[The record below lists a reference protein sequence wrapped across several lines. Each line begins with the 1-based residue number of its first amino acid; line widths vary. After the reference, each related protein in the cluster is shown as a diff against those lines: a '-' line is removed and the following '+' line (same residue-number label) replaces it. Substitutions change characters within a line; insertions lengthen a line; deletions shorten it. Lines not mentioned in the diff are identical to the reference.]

1 MLYRA
6 HVLVEM
12 TSTSIAL
19 GAAQVKEQ
27 LEREIARFGLQGE
40 VKVLETGSF
49 GAAVPSP
56 FVVVYPDNVV
66 YAPVNVQHV
75 RRIVEEHLL
84 KGRVVKEL
92 LFVGERGREIAA
104 FVPPSPMAKE
114 KRIVLRNCGLIDP
127 LNIEE
132 YIARDGYMALAKVLT
147 EMTPDD
153 VIEVVKRSGLQG
165 RGGAGFPT
173 GLKWEFT
180 RKAEGEKKYIVC
192 NADEGE
198 PGTFKD
204 RLILEGDPHSVLEA
218 MAIAGYAVGANE
230 GYIYVRAEYPQSIK
244 HLEMAI
250 AQAKERGLLGERILG
265 TSFSFE
271 VKIRKGAGAYVCGEE
286 TALLESI
293 EGKRGEPRVKPP
305 YPPQKGLWGRPTVIN
320 NVETLANIPPIIL
333 YGPEW
338 FRSIGTPT
346 CPGTKVFTLTG
357 NVNNLGL
364 VEVPL
369 GITLR
374 ELVFEIGGGIRGGYG
389 LKLVQTGGPS
399 GGTMTPDLL
408 DVPMAFDTLPRY
420 NSALGSGALTV
431 IDDRHC
437 IVDVVKNF
445 AEFFLHESCGKCTPC
460 RIGNKRIVDVLE
472 RLTRG
477 LGTPEDLDKLS
488 YLGCHMKATAF
499 CGLGQ
504 AAPNP
509 LLRCLEFF
517 RDEFEAHVRE
527 KRCPQGVC
535 AMKPQPQAKK
545 TLRV

>member
-12 TSTSIAL
+12 TSASIAL
-19 GAAQVKEQ
+19 GAAQIKER
-27 LEREIARFGLQGE
+27 LEREIERFGLLNE

-49 GAAVPSP
+49 GVAIPSP
-56 FVVVYPDNVV
+56 FVMVYPDDVV
-66 YAPVNVQHV
+66 YAPVRVRDV

-84 KGRVVKEL
+84 KGRVVKDLVFE
-92 LFVGERGREIAA
+92 GERRGVVA
-104 FVPPSPMAKE
+104 FTPSSPLKKE
-114 KRIVLRNCGLIDP
+114 KRVVLRNSGLIDP

-132 YIARDGYMALAKVLT
+132 YIARDGYMALARVLT
-147 EMTPDD
+147 EMTPEE

-180 RKAEGEKKYIVC
+180 RKTEGEEKYIVC

-204 RLILEGDPHSVLEA
+204 RLILEGDPHSILEA
-218 MAIAGYAVGANE
+218 MAIAGYAVGAQE

-244 HLEMAI
+244 HLEVAI

-265 TSFSFE
+265 TPFSFDI
-271 VKIRKGAGAYVCGEE
+271 KIREGAGAYVCGEE

-305 YPPQKGLWGRPTVIN
+305 YPPQKGLWNRPTVIN

-333 YGPEW
+333 NGPEW
-338 FRSIGTPT
+338 FKNIGTPT

-364 VEVPL
+364 VEVPM

-374 ELVFEIGGGIRGGYG
+374 ELVFEIGGGVEGGHG

-408 DVPMAFDTLPRY
+408 DIPMAFDTLSKY

-431 IDDRHC
+431 IDDTHC

-460 RIGNKRIVDVLE
+460 RLGNRRIVDILE
-472 RLTRG
+472 RITVG
-477 LGTPEDLDKLS
+477 MGTMEDLEKLQ
-488 YLGCHMKATAF
+488 YLGQHMKNTSF

-517 RDEFEAHVRE
+517 RDEFEVHVRE
-527 KRCPQGVC
+527 RCCPVGIC
-535 AMKPQPQAKK
+535 AMRLKTQPKK
-545 TLRV
+545 AVRT

>member
-6 HVLVEM
+6 HVLVEV
-12 TSTSIAL
+12 TSNSIAL

-27 LEREIARFGLQGE
+27 LEREIARLGLQNE

-49 GAAVPSP
+49 GAAIPSP
-56 FVVVYPDNVV
+56 FVAVYPDNVV
-66 YAPVNVQHV
+66 YAPVKVQDV

-84 KGRVVKEL
+84 KGRVVKDL
-92 LFVGERGREIAA
+92 LFLGERGREVAA
-104 FVPPSPMAKE
+104 FLPPSPAAKE
-114 KRIVLRNCGLIDP
+114 KRVVLRNCGLIDP

-147 EMTPDD
+147 EMTPEE

-180 RKAEGEKKYIVC
+180 RKADGEEKYIVC

-218 MAIAGYAVGANE
+218 MAIAGYAVGAKE
-230 GYIYVRAEYPQSIK
+230 GYIYVRAEYPQSIR
-244 HLEMAI
+244 HLEVAI
-250 AQAKERGLLGERILG
+250 AQARERGLLGEKILG
-265 TSFSFE
+265 TSFSFD

-305 YPPQKGLWGRPTVIN
+305 YPPQKGLWGKPTVIN

-333 YGPEW
+333 NGAEW

-364 VEVPL
+364 VEVPM

-374 ELVFEIGGGIRGGYG
+374 ELVFEIGGGIRGGHG

-408 DVPMAFDTLPRY
+408 EVPMAFDTLPRY

-431 IDDRHC
+431 IDDTHC

-460 RIGNKRIVDVLE
+460 RVGNKRVVDILE
-472 RLTRG
+472 RIAEG
-477 LGTPEDLDKLS
+477 LGTPEDLEKLRH
-488 YLGCHMKATAF
+488 LGYNMKATAF

-517 RDEFEAHVRE
+517 QDEFEVHVRE
-527 KRCPQGVC
+527 KRCPKGIC
-535 AMKPQPQAKK
+535 AMKSKSQVKK
-545 TLRV
+545 TVRI

>member
-1 MLYRA
+1 MFYRA

-12 TSTSIAL
+12 TSSSVAL

-27 LEREIARFGLQGE
+27 FEREIARAGLGNE

-49 GAAVPSP
+49 GAILPSP
-56 FVVVYPDNVV
+56 FVVVYPDNVI
-66 YAPVNVQHV
+66 YAPVNVRDV

-84 KGRVVKEL
+84 KGRVVREL
-92 LFVGERGREIAA
+92 LFAGELGGGVATFI
-104 FVPPSPMAKE
+104 PPSPLKKE
-114 KRIVLRNCGLIDP
+114 KRVVLRNSGLIDP

-132 YIARDGYMALAKVLT
+132 YIARDGYLALAKVLT
-147 EMTPDD
+147 EMTPEE

-180 RKAEGEKKYIVC
+180 RKAEGEEKYIVC

-218 MAIAGYAVGANE
+218 MAIAGYAVGASM
-230 GYIYVRAEYPQSIK
+230 GYIYVRAEYPQSIR
-244 HLEMAI
+244 HLEVAI
-250 AQAKERGLLGERILG
+250 AQAKERGLLGEKILG
-265 TSFSFE
+265 TSFSFD
-271 VKIRKGAGAYVCGEE
+271 VKIRRGAGAYVCGEE

-305 YPPQKGLWGRPTVIN
+305 YPPQKGLWGKPTVIN

-333 YGPEW
+333 NGPDW

-364 VEVPL
+364 VEVPM

-374 ELVFEIGGGIRGGYG
+374 ELVFEIGGGIRGGHG

-431 IDDRHC
+431 IDDTHC
-437 IVDVVKNF
+437 IVDIVKNF

-460 RIGNKRIVDVLE
+460 RVGGRRIVDILE
-472 RLTRG
+472 RISAG
-477 LGTPEDLDKLS
+477 VGSPEDLEKLC
-488 YLGCHMKATAF
+488 YLGQHMKTTAF

-517 RDEFEAHVRE
+517 REEFEVHVRE

-535 AMKPQPQAKK
+535 TMRPKPQPKK
-545 TLRV
+545 TVRV

>member
-1 MLYRA
+1 MFYRA

-12 TSTSIAL
+12 TSSSVAF
-19 GAAQVKEQ
+19 GAAQVKEAF
-27 LEREIARFGLQGE
+27 EKEIEKAGLGKE

-49 GAAVPSP
+49 GAALPSP
-56 FVVVYPDNVV
+56 FVVIYPDNVV
-66 YAPVNVQHV
+66 YAPLRVQDV
-75 RRIVEEHLL
+75 RRVVEEHLL
-84 KGRVVKEL
+84 KGRIVKDLMVCGGVESGTTE
-92 LFVGERGREIAA
+92 FVCP
-104 FVPPSPMAKE
+104 FPLAKE
-114 KRIVLRNCGLIDP
+114 TRVVLRNSGLIDP
-127 LNIEE
+127 LNIED

-147 EMTPDD
+147 EMTPEE
-153 VIEVVKRSGLQG
+153 VIEVVKRSNLLG

-180 RKAEGEKKYIVC
+180 YKAEGKEKYVVC

-204 RLILEGDPHSVLEA
+204 RLILEGDPHSILEA
-218 MAIAGYAVGANE
+218 MAIAGYSVGARE
-230 GYIYVRAEYPQSIK
+230 GYIYVRAEYPQSIR
-244 HLEMAI
+244 HLEEAI
-250 AQAKERGLLGERILG
+250 RQAEEYGFLGENILG
-265 TSFSFE
+265 SQFSFR

-305 YPPQKGLWGRPTVIN
+305 YPPQKGLWGKPTVID
-320 NVETLANIPPIIL
+320 NVETLANIPPIIVR
-333 YGPEW
+333 GPEW
-338 FRSIGTPT
+338 FKSIGTPT

-364 VEVPL
+364 IEVPM

-374 ELVFEIGGGIRGGYG
+374 ELVFEIGGGVRGGHG

-408 DVPMAFDTLPRY
+408 DVPMTFDTLPKY

-431 IDDRHC
+431 IDDTHC
-437 IVDVVKNF
+437 IVDVVKSF
-445 AEFFLHESCGKCTPC
+445 GEFFLHESCGKCTPC
-460 RIGNKRIVDVLE
+460 RIGNKRIVEILE
-472 RLTRG
+472 KISEGKGTVGHLEELRH
-477 LGTPEDLDKLS
+477 LGRN
-488 YLGCHMKATAF
+488 MKMTAF

-517 RDEFEAHVRE
+517 REEFEVHVKE
-527 KRCPQGVC
+527 KFCPAGVC
-535 AMKPQPQAKK
+535 QLKSSRR
-545 TLRV
+545 TVR

>member
-12 TSTSIAL
+12 TSASITL
-19 GAAQVKEQ
+19 GATQVKER
-27 LEREIARFGLQGE
+27 LERELERFGLLDE

-49 GAAVPSP
+49 GVAIPSP
-56 FVVVYPDNVV
+56 FVVIYPDDVV
-66 YAPVNVQHV
+66 YAPVRVQDV

-84 KGRVVKEL
+84 KGRMVREL
-92 LFVGERGREIAA
+92 VFEGERRGTVA
-104 FVPPSPMAKE
+104 FVPPSPLEKE
-114 KRIVLRNCGLIDP
+114 KRVVLRNSGLIDP

-132 YIARDGYMALAKVLT
+132 YIARDGYMALARVLT
-147 EMTPDD
+147 EMTPEE
-153 VIEVVKRSGLQG
+153 VIEIVKRSGLQG

-180 RKAEGEKKYIVC
+180 RRAEGEEKYIVC

-204 RLILEGDPHSVLEA
+204 RLILEGDPHSILEA
-218 MAIAGYAVGANE
+218 MAIAGYAVGAQE

-244 HLEMAI
+244 HLEVAI
-250 AQAKERGLLGERILG
+250 VQAKERGLLGERVLG
-265 TSFSFE
+265 TSFSFN
-271 VKIRKGAGAYVCGEE
+271 VKIREGSGAYVCGEE

-305 YPPQKGLWGRPTVIN
+305 YPPQKGLWGKPTVIN

-333 YGPEW
+333 NGPEW
-338 FRSIGTPT
+338 FKSIGTPT

-364 VEVPL
+364 VEVPM

-374 ELVFEIGGGIRGGYG
+374 ELVFEIGGGIKDGHG

-408 DVPMAFDTLPRY
+408 DVPMAFDTLPKY
-420 NSALGSGALTV
+420 NSALGSGALTI
-431 IDDRHC
+431 IDDTHC

-460 RIGNKRIVDVLE
+460 RLGNRRIVDILE
-472 RLTRG
+472 RITMG
-477 LGTPEDLDKLS
+477 AGTMEDLEKLQH
-488 YLGCHMKATAF
+488 LGQHMKNTSF

-517 RDEFEAHVRE
+517 KDEFAVHVRE
-527 KRCPQGVC
+527 KHCPAGIC
-535 AMKPQPQAKK
+535 TMRPKTQPKK
-545 TLRV
+545 TAKV

>member
-1 MLYRA
+1 MFYRA

-12 TSTSIAL
+12 TSSSVAL

-27 LEREIARFGLQGE
+27 LEREIARAGLGNE

-49 GAAVPSP
+49 GAALPSP
-56 FVVVYPDNVV
+56 FVVVYPDNVI
-66 YAPVNVQHV
+66 YAPVSVRDV

-84 KGRVVKEL
+84 KGRVVREL
-92 LFVGERGREIAA
+92 LFAGERGGGVATFI
-104 FVPPSPMAKE
+104 PPSPLKKE
-114 KRIVLRNCGLIDP
+114 KRVVLRNSGLIDP

-132 YIARDGYMALAKVLT
+132 YIARDGYLALAKVLT
-147 EMTPDD
+147 EMTPEE

-180 RKAEGEKKYIVC
+180 RKAEGEEKYIVC

-218 MAIAGYAVGANE
+218 MAIAGYAVGANQ
-230 GYIYVRAEYPQSIK
+230 GYIYVRAEYPQSIR
-244 HLEMAI
+244 HLEVAI

-265 TSFSFE
+265 TSFSFD
-271 VKIRKGAGAYVCGEE
+271 VKIRRGAGAYVCGEE

-305 YPPQKGLWGRPTVIN
+305 YPPQKGLWGKPTVIN

-333 YGPEW
+333 NGPDW

-364 VEVPL
+364 VEVPM

-374 ELVFEIGGGIRGGYG
+374 ELVFEIGGGIRGGHG

-431 IDDRHC
+431 IDDTHC
-437 IVDVVKNF
+437 IVDIVKNF

-460 RIGNKRIVDVLE
+460 RVGGKRIVDILE
-472 RLTRG
+472 RISAG
-477 LGTPEDLDKLS
+477 AGSPEDLEKLR
-488 YLGCHMKATAF
+488 YLGQHMKATAF

-509 LLRCLEFF
+509 LLQCLEFF
-517 RDEFEAHVRE
+517 REEFEVHVRE
-527 KRCPQGVC
+527 KCCPQGVC
-535 AMKPQPQAKK
+535 TMRPKPQPKK
-545 TLRV
+545 TVRV

>member
-1 MLYRA
+1 MFYRA

-12 TSTSIAL
+12 TSSSVAF
-19 GAAQVKEQ
+19 GAAQVKEA
-27 LEREIARFGLQGE
+27 LEREIERAGLGNE

-49 GAAVPSP
+49 GAALPSP
-56 FVVVYPDNVV
+56 FVVVYPENVI
-66 YAPVNVQHV
+66 YAPLRVQDV
-75 RRIVEEHLL
+75 RRVVEEHLL
-84 KGRVVKEL
+84 KGRVVREL
-92 LFVGERGREIAA
+92 LFTGGREGK
-104 FVPPSPMAKE
+104 PSPFAFPFPLAKE
-114 KRIVLRNCGLIDP
+114 TRVVLRNSGFIDP
-127 LNIEE
+127 LNIED

-147 EMTPDD
+147 EMTPNE
-153 VIEVVKRSGLQG
+153 VIEVVKKSNLLG

-180 RKAEGEKKYIVC
+180 HKAEGEEKYVVC

-204 RLILEGDPHSVLEA
+204 RLILEGDPHSILEA
-218 MAIAGYAVGANE
+218 MAIAGYAVGAQE
-230 GYIYVRAEYPQSIK
+230 GYIYVRAEYPQSIR
-244 HLEMAI
+244 HLEEAI
-250 AQAKERGLLGERILG
+250 KQAEEYGFLGDGILG
-265 TSFSFE
+265 SAFSFRI
-271 VKIRKGAGAYVCGEE
+271 KIRKGAGAYVCGEE

-305 YPPQKGLWGRPTVIN
+305 YPPQKGLWGKPTVID

-333 YGPEW
+333 RGAEW
-338 FRSIGTPT
+338 FKSIGTPT

-364 VEVPL
+364 IEVPM

-374 ELVFEIGGGIRGGYG
+374 ELVFEIGGGVRGGRG

-408 DVPMAFDTLPRY
+408 DVPMAFDTLPKY

-431 IDDRHC
+431 IDDAHC
-437 IVDVVKNF
+437 IVDVVKSF
-445 AEFFLHESCGKCTPC
+445 GEFFLHESCGKCTPC
-460 RIGNKRIVDVLE
+460 RIGNKRIVEILDRIGEGRGTMEHLE
-472 RLTRG
+472 ELA
-477 LGTPEDLDKLS
+477 
-488 YLGCHMKATAF
+488 YLGRHMKMTAF

-509 LLRCLEFF
+509 LLRCLTFF
-517 RDEFEAHVRE
+517 REEFEAHVRE
-527 KRCPQGVC
+527 KVCPAGVC
-535 AMKPQPQAKK
+535 QMVSSKKPS
-545 TLRV
+545 LRSLA